1 MEPLK
6 KSKNLL
12 SSLNDALNILEVV
25 AYDARPFG
33 ISEISRMTGYPKSKV
48 HRVFSTLARRG
59 YVRKDSNTGRY
70 QLTLRF
76 LEIGGVAVNQLE
88 IKQVARPY
96 LEKLRDLSGEAA
108 HLAVMDEEG
117 VFYIDKI
124 ESAQSIRMYSYIGGR
139 APIHCTAV
147 GKVLLAHQPAEK
159 IQRVFLRERK
169 QYTSHTILDKAK
181 LAEEFKKIRRHGFA
195 LDNEELE
202 IGLFCVAAP
211 IRNYSGSV
219 IAAVSISGPGVR
231 LTRSKI
237 KELIP
242 LVIKTGAELSA
253 DLGYGVPEKI
263 HATEGARWF

>member
-12 SSLNDALNILEVV
+12 SSLNDDLNILEAM
-25 AYDARPFG
+25 AYDTKPLV

-48 HRVFSTLARRG
+48 HRVLLTLARRS
-59 YVRKDSNTGRY
+59 YVRKDSTTRRY

-76 LEIGGVAVNQLE
+76 LEIGSVAVNQLE
-88 IKQVARPY
+88 IKEVARPY

-159 IQRVFLRERK
+159 IHSLLLRKLK
-169 QYTSHTILDKAK
+169 QYTSHTIVDKEK
-181 LAEEFKKIRRHGFA
+181 LAEEFKKIRQQGFA

-202 IGLFCVAAP
+202 IGLSCVAAP
-211 IRNYSGSV
+211 IGNYSGSV

-242 LVIKTGAELSA
+242 LVIKTAADISV
-253 DLGYGVPEKI
+253 DLGYGAPEKI
-263 HATEGARWF
+263 HAGEGARWF